1 MPKRDLT
8 PYQGAKRALRVSDEN
23 WKAHGYGGWVIRDKS
38 DGQPVGSCD
47 LNSEELGEVE
57 LGYCLAKAYWGK
69 GLATEVARA
78 VVRFAF
84 EDLKLERLV
93 AVVVLENI
101 AYWKLLEHIWIKN
114 R

>member
-1 MPKRDLT
+1 MSSGIARRRPI
-8 PYQGAKRALRVSDEN
+8 G
-23 WKAHGYGGWVIRDKS
+23 
-38 DGQPVGSCD
+38 
-47 LNSEELGEVE
+47 
-57 LGYCLAKAYWGK
+57 GK
-69 GLATEVARA
+69 GLATDVARA

>member
-23 WKAHGYGGWVIRDKS
+23 WK
-38 DGQPVGSCD
+38 
-47 LNSEELGEVE
+47 
-57 LGYCLAKAYWGK
+57 
-69 GLATEVARA
+69 GLATDVARA